1 MTTTID
7 VINRHTTKAPVD
19 IYQIIR
25 DIGIELTWQDLDD
38 GISGWIEPICDDR
51 YKIVINETHA
61 STRQRFTAAH
71 ELGHYIFHR
80 DLIGSGVGDSRAY
93 RSIARFSNNAILPIH
108 ETQANRV
115 AANILMPRELLA
127 DRQHEDVFALAKEFE
142 VSPAAMSIR
151 LGRGNL

>member
-7 VINRHTTKAPVD
+7 VIKRHTAKAPVD

-25 DIGIELTWQDLDD
+25 DIGIELTWQDLDG
-38 GISGWIEPICDDR
+38 GISGWIEPTSDDK
-51 YKIVINETHA
+51 YKIVINKTHA

-80 DLIGSGVGDSRAY
+80 DLIGNGVGDNRAY
-93 RSIARFSNNAILPIH
+93 RSIDRFPNTAILPIH

-127 DRQHEDVFALAKEFE
+127 DRQHDDIPTLAKEFE
-142 VSPAAMSIR
+142 VSTAAMSIR
-151 LGRGNL
+151 LGRGSL